1 MNEAD
6 RQLSDCYEHRDM
18 LARFIAYYEGGEV
31 IRPLGVDPAQATTEH
46 LQKLRAE
53 KAYLDDLIPKLEA
66 IRGGMTNR
74 YSDADPDEGVMVTGV
89 GPMTLRRA
97 VRKHVDWRENHGLT
111 LVSIYRGADKEPT
124 VFDVADLGRLAVTD
138 RFR

>member
-18 LARFIAYYEGGEV
+18 LVRFIAYYEGGEV
-31 IRPLGVDPAQATTEH
+31 IRPLGEDPALATAEH
-46 LQKLRAE
+46 LRKLKAE
-53 KAYLDDLIPKLEA
+53 KAYLDDLVPKLEA
-66 IRGGMTNR
+66 MRGGMANL
-74 YSDADPDEGVMVTGV
+74 YADVDPDEGVMVTGV

-97 VRKHVDWRENHGLT
+97 VRKHDDWRENHGLA
-111 LVSIYRGADKEPT
+111 LLSIFRGAAKEPT
-124 VFDVADLGRLAVTD
+124 VFDVVDLSRLAEME